1 ISGIGISSRIGA
13 LPYSCMRAA
22 LMYPFV
28 LATGASS
35 RTVVLPDSCMRAI
48 YPFLSTWWMTEC
60 GDSRFCHRD
69 VLFNRA
75 GTCSNRTD
83 NGSVQNDGHSAA
95 EDDDLS
101 GVGLLNAEERPSRL
115 REAREV

>member
-1 ISGIGISSRIGA
+1 MSGIGISSRIGA

-28 LATGASS
+28 FGTGASS

-48 YPFLSTWWMTEC
+48 HPFLSTCWMAEC
-60 GDSRFCHRD
+60 GDRRFCHRD
-69 VLFNRA
+69 VLVNGA
-75 GTCSNRTD
+75 GACSDRTD
-83 NGSVQNDGHSAA
+83 NRSVQNDGNSAA

-101 GVGLLNAEERPSRL
+101 
-115 REAREV
+115 